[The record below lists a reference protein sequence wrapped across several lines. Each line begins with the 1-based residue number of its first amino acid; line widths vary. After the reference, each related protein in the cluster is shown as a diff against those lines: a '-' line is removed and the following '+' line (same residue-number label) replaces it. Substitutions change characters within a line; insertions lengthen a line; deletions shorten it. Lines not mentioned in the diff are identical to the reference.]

1 MDGIILVNKE
11 EGMNSRRV
19 VDIVGKIIGT
29 KSIGHTGTLDPI
41 ATGVLVLCFGR
52 ATKVSELITNYDK
65 EYIAEVVVG
74 LSTDTLDV
82 TGNTIEEKNEINLS
96 KDDLISTLNS
106 FIGNISQE
114 VPAYSAVKVNGKR
127 LYKYARSNREID
139 LPKRDVEI
147 YNISLIGDLE
157 KVNGKIKFKMKC
169 NVSKGT
175 YIRSLIRDIG
185 LKIGYPTCM
194 SALIRTKQGK
204 FKLEDCNQLSDIQNG
219 NYSVLSIDEV
229 LPDME
234 TYLVDENNEKKIRTG
249 SIIDKTFTGDIC
261 KIKNKNGELL
271 AIYKTYELD
280 NSKMKPYK
288 MFV

>member
-19 VDIVGKIIGT
+19 VDIVGKVLST

-41 ATGVLVLCFGR
+41 ATGVLVLCSGK

-65 EYIAEVVVG
+65 EYIAEVIVG

-82 TGNTIEEKNEINLS
+82 TGNIIEEENDIVLN
-96 KDDLISTLNS
+96 KDDLINALNS

-114 VPAYSAVKVNGKR
+114 VPLYSAIKINGKR
-127 LYKYARSNREID
+127 LYKYARSNRKID

-147 YNISLIGDLE
+147 YDISLISDLE
-157 KVNGKIKFKMKC
+157 KIDGKIKFKIKC

-194 SALIRTKQGK
+194 SALTRTKQGN
-204 FKLEDCNQLSDIQNG
+204 FKLEDCNLISDIQNG
-219 NYSVLSIDEV
+219 NYKVLSIDEV

-234 TYLVDENNEKKIRTG
+234 TYIVDENTEMKIRTG
-249 SIIDKTFTGDIC
+249 SIIDKTFIGGIC
-261 KIKNKNGELL
+261 KIKNINGDLL
-271 AIYKTYELD
+271 AIYKTYESD